1 MEVALRDKEFLRDL
15 TLSFYEVPD
24 SKYFLSKVAYLSEV
38 VKERF
43 PEVEICY
50 FKWDERVIISVPD
63 DFKQTEELE
72 SYLKELFYDEERYR
86 EWMVDRLRRE
96 ICREA
101 LKIKKNTPYSEVLKA
116 TGKIAEYNSLI
127 DRLRKVRTEK

>member
-1 MEVALRDKEFLRDL
+1 M
-15 TLSFYEVPD
+15 
-24 SKYFLSKVAYLSEV
+24 

-63 DFKQTEELE
+63 GFKQTEELE

-101 LKIKKNTPYSEVLKA
+101 LKIK
-116 TGKIAEYNSLI
+116 SLFGSFKSNRKDSRI
-127 DRLRKVRTEK
+127 QQPDRTAVKVER